1 MSGRYEER
9 KAKEILG
16 EKAWNLTVN
25 AASGGRIDGQQMKD
39 VAWALPTDREKDK
52 VGAGHKRRMNDKGTS
67 QDETEM
73 KNILADWFHYGNM
86 PKERAEALEVIIKVF
101 EENGNKPLAR
111 ELKEI
116 KDNSKQVN

>member
-39 VAWALPTDREKDK
+39 VAWALPTDRDKDK
-52 VGAGHKRRMNDKGTS
+52 VGGEHTRRMNEKGTAPN
-67 QDETEM
+67 ETEM
-73 KNILADWFHYGNM
+73 KNILADWWHYGDM
-86 PKERAEALEVIIKVF
+86 PEFRVEALEVLIRAF

-111 ELKEI
+111 ELKKI
-116 KDNSKQVN
+116 KDNQEQVQ